1 MAINFQAGV
10 RWHLYLTYKTKLR
23 NSSIL
28 LEFLFFLHIEAVL
41 FEFCV
46 RVFFLKIPLGD
57 KGLHRRARTMR
68 MVKIQRKQLTLE
80 EAVQKFLR
88 WTNAATCFIK
98 DYLYARHAFAT
109 LAIGFIL

>member
-1 MAINFQAGV
+1 M
-10 RWHLYLTYKTKLR
+10 
-23 NSSIL
+23 
-28 LEFLFFLHIEAVL
+28 LEFLFFLYIEALL

-80 EAVQKFLR
+80 EAVPKSLLVKEAQYTR
-88 WTNAATCFIK
+88 EETMQ
-98 DYLYARHAFAT
+98 DYRSCLNRFVSSSHNSIEYPVLESDVIT
-109 LAIGFIL
+109 LT